1 MLDQTSTFI
10 LLSTI
15 LYLFLAI
22 IWKHSDWTNAVLKV
36 VFYLLA
42 FYGFYLVL
50 VALIK
55 QGYAF

>member
-1 MLDQTSTFI
+1 MENQT
-10 LLSTI
+10 LLFVLVSTI

-22 IWKHSDWTNAVLKV
+22 IWKHSDWVNAVLKT

-50 VALIK
+50 IALIK
-55 QGYAF
+55 QGYGF